1 MSVIFHTFAD
11 LTPTTKTSAMIIYL
25 RILSHEVEDFVKEV
39 AIDDTFT
46 FADLHN
52 CIQEILAYDATQMA
66 SFFTTD
72 KEWNKEIEIT
82 LLDMA
87 DSGSE
92 YLKVMQETLISDFL
106 FEEGQR
112 LLYVYDFFS
121 ERAFFMEVI
130 QIADGKLDK
139 PNCYRSEGEAPK
151 QIMIGDLS
159 GEMKSSSY
167 DEFEDEFDGS
177 LDSMK
182 FDELDNL
189 DQDINLDDLA
199 DQY

>member
-1 MSVIFHTFAD
+1 
-11 LTPTTKTSAMIIYL
+11 MIIYL
-25 RILSHEVEDFVKEV
+25 RILSHEAEDFVKEV
-39 AIDDTFT
+39 AIDDTLT

-52 CIQEILAYDATQMA
+52 CIQETLAYDATQMA

-72 KEWNKEIEIT
+72 SDWNKEMEIT
-82 LLDMA
+82 LFDMS
-87 DSGSE
+87 DSGSDAI
-92 YLKVMQETLISDFL
+92 KVMQETLISDFL
-106 FEEGQR
+106 YEEGQR

-130 QIADGKLDK
+130 QIANGNLEK
-139 PNCYRSEGEAPK
+139 PNFYRNEGKAPE
-151 QIMIGDLS
+151 QIMIGDITDDIK
-159 GEMKSSSY
+159 GSSY
-167 DEFEDEFDGS
+167 HDFEDEFDGS

-189 DQDINLDDLA
+189 DNDINFDELA

>member
-1 MSVIFHTFAD
+1 
-11 LTPTTKTSAMIIYL
+11 MIIYL
-25 RILSHEVEDFVKEV
+25 RILSHEAEDFVKEV
-39 AIDDTFT
+39 AIDDTLT

-52 CIQEILAYDATQMA
+52 CIQSTLAYDATQMA

-72 KEWNKEIEIT
+72 SQWNKEIEIT
-82 LLDMA
+82 LFDMA
-87 DSGSE
+87 ESGSE
-92 YLKVMQETLISDFL
+92 SLKVMQETLISDFL

-130 QIADGKLDK
+130 KIADGKLEK
-139 PNCYRSEGEAPK
+139 PNCYRNEGKAPE

-159 GEMKSSSY
+159 EDIKNTSY

-182 FDELDNL
+182 FDDLDNL
-189 DQDINLDDLA
+189 DNDINFDELA